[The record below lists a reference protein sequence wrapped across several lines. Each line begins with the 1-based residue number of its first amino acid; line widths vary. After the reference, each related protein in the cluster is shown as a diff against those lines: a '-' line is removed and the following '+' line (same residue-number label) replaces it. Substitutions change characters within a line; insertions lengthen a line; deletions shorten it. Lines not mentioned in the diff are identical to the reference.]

1 MGDPS
6 KRGSSPSE
14 RRISITPAALE
25 LARVKKAE
33 ARARIERS
41 FYAAANLPPPLPVI
55 LRDSDRALRA
65 MALGLAAFSSFAPA
79 ALLADR
85 EPAPATLFRNLA
97 VLALL
102 TLLPA
107 AASARAERAPEAE
120 DLPRARFM
128 HRFSP
133 LALAVLVILTGL
145 FPFTIRWEA
154 VETALLLQAPLAL
167 FLHVPRV
174 RWVHLL
180 ATGWGALASL
190 ALDDRAL
197 VGAAPMIALV
207 ALAASLDR
215 GLHVRLARSGRSR
228 PELRVPLA
236 ATALAGGVFALV
248 LAAALAL
255 LPHMVRTLPAATT
268 IRAARQLS
276 REKAHAPILE
286 LLLAVVAMVLVLAL
300 YHFLAERSRRARE
313 GEVVPAEG
321 APLRPVLEPL
331 DELAGAEDA
340 RWPRGPRRTIVRR
353 YLEHLVRL
361 ARSGVAR
368 RPAEG
373 ALDMAALVARR
384 FPAASEAEHRLAQ
397 AFIVARYSPEPVSD
411 ALAASAEQA
420 ARAVETKLS

>member
-1 MGDPS
+1 VADPS
-6 KRGSSPSE
+6 KHKLA
-14 RRISITPAALE
+14 ITPATLE
-25 LARVKKAE
+25 QARIRKAE

-41 FYAAANLPPPLPVI
+41 FYAAANLPPPAPVL
-55 LRDSDRALRA
+55 LRDSDRTLRT
-65 MALGLAAFSSFAPA
+65 MALGLAAFASFAPA
-79 ALLADR
+79 ALLADHVLVT
-85 EPAPATLFRNLA
+85 ATLFRNLV

-107 AASARAERAPEAE
+107 VASARAERAPEAE

-133 LALAVLVILTGL
+133 LALAVLVVLSGI
-145 FPFTIRWEA
+145 FPFTVHWEA

-180 ATGWGALASL
+180 VTGWGALASL

-215 GLHVRLARSGRSR
+215 GLHVRLARTGRSR

-236 ATALAGGVFALV
+236 ATALAGGGFALV
-248 LAAALAL
+248 LAASLAL
-255 LPHMVRTLPAATT
+255 LPHMVRTLPVATT
-268 IRAARQLS
+268 VRATRSLS
-276 REKAHAPILE
+276 NEKAHTPILE

-313 GEVVPAEG
+313 GEVVPSEG

-384 FPAASEAEHRLAQ
+384 FPAAGDAEERLAR
-397 AFIVARYSPEPVSD
+397 AFILARYSPEPVSE
-411 ALAASAEQA
+411 ALAASAEEA
-420 ARAVETKLS
+420 AKAAEMKIS